1 MISVAPPSAWSGMK
15 KEVMLLIRGLG
26 YALIIIGVIAFVL
39 TFLYPPTFLWVGLV
53 SSFVALLTGIGF
65 VGLYCQR

>member
-1 MISVAPPSAWSGMK
+1 MM
-15 KEVMLLIRGLG
+15 RGLG

-53 SSFVALLTGIGF
+53 NSFVALLTGIGF
-65 VGLYCQR
+65 LGLYCHR